1 MELVWGMMGYHGA
14 RDSPVGGLFSAT
26 IFVKLAAKD
35 LRHKHILKCVPLP
48 KNWMVKRP
56 HCHIY
61 IYIYIY
67 AIYIYAIYMPY
78 IIRPPHP
85 KCAGPRW
92 SKGCD
97 IKV

>member
-1 MELVWGMMGYHGA
+1 MGDDGDTMGQGIA
-14 RDSPVGGLFSAT
+14 LQGLFSAT

-35 LRHKHILKCVPLP
+35 LRHKHILKCVPVP

-56 HCHIY
+56 EATLPYIYICHIY
-61 IYIYIY
+61 NTTT
-67 AIYIYAIYMPY
+67 
-78 IIRPPHP
+78 
-85 KCAGPRW
+85 RW